1 MMLRIGSALAA
12 QNNAIALVTG
22 DSLGQVAS
30 QTLQNL
36 KVESQVI
43 PLPILRP
50 LIGLDKLE
58 IEAVAKK
65 IGTYEISISPGLC
78 CTIVPKKPSTKAT
91 LDRILEEENK
101 VDIQSMVQE
110 SIENAIIYDS
120 EIE

>member
-1 MMLRIGSALAA
+1 
-12 QNNAIALVTG
+12 
-22 DSLGQVAS
+22 VAS

-65 IGTYEISISPGLC
+65 IGTYEISIRPGLC
-78 CTIVPKKPSTKAT
+78 CTIVPKKPSTNAT
-91 LDRILEEENK
+91 LDRILEEEKK